1 MNTMIKIGITGGI
14 GSGKSVVAS
23 LFQLLGVPV
32 YIADEESKRLTNQ
45 SMTIRRQL
53 IAHYGEAIYT
63 AEGLNKPLLAAK
75 IFQDPAQRRIV
86 NGIIH
91 PEVKHHF
98 EAWAAQQETPLC
110 AIESAILFE
119 SGFDQV
125 VDTHLMVYAPK
136 ALRIER
142 ATTRDAASREAIQQ
156 RIESQMADEEKR
168 ELADHLIYN
177 DNQQPLIPQ
186 VTALIACLTAKGN
199 TF

>member
-1 MNTMIKIGITGGI
+1 MIKIGITGGI

-86 NGIIH
+86 TGIIH

-186 VTALIACLTAKGN
+186 VTALIARLTAKGN

>member
-1 MNTMIKIGITGGI
+1 MIKIGITGGI

-98 EAWAAQQETPLC
+98 EAWAALQETPLC

-119 SGFDQV
+119 SGFDKV

-142 ATTRDAASREAIQQ
+142 ATARDAASREAIQQ

-168 ELADHLIYN
+168 KLADHLIYN

-186 VTALIACLTAKGN
+186 VTALIARLTAKGN

>member
-1 MNTMIKIGITGGI
+1 MIKIGITGGI

-32 YIADEESKRLTNQ
+32 YIADEESKRLTNR
-45 SMTIRRQL
+45 SATIRQQL
-53 IAHYGEAIYT
+53 IALYGEAIYT
-63 AEGLNKPLLAAK
+63 AEGLNKLLLASK
-75 IFQDPAQRRIV
+75 IFQDPEQLRIV

-91 PEVKHHF
+91 PEVKRHF
-98 EAWAAQQETPLC
+98 EAWAAQQGTPLC

-119 SGFDQV
+119 SGFDKV
-125 VDTHLMVYAPK
+125 VDTSLMVYAPK

-142 ATTRDAASREAIQQ
+142 AIARDAASREAIQR

-168 ELADHLIYN
+168 QLADHLIYN
-177 DNQQPLIPQ
+177 DDRQPLIPQ
-186 VTALIACLTAKGN
+186 VTALIARLLDKGN

>member
-1 MNTMIKIGITGGI
+1 MIKIGITGGI

-168 ELADHLIYN
+168 KLADHLIYN

-186 VTALIACLTAKGN
+186 VTALIARLTAKGN

>member
-1 MNTMIKIGITGGI
+1 MIKIGITGGI

-142 ATTRDAASREAIQQ
+142 ATARDAASREAIQQ

-168 ELADHLIYN
+168 ELADHLIYT

-186 VTALIACLTAKGN
+186 VTALIARLTAKGN

>member
-1 MNTMIKIGITGGI
+1 MIKIGITGGI

-142 ATTRDAASREAIQQ
+142 ATARDAASREAIQQ

-168 ELADHLIYN
+168 ELADHLIYD
-177 DNQQPLIPQ
+177 DNQQPLIPL
-186 VTALIACLTAKGN
+186 VTALIARLTVKGN

>member
-1 MNTMIKIGITGGI
+1 MIKIGITGGI

-86 NGIIH
+86 NGMIQ

-98 EAWAAQQETPLC
+98 EAGAAQQETPLC

-142 ATTRDAASREAIQQ
+142 ATARDAASREAIQQ
-156 RIESQMADEEKR
+156 RIESQMADEETR
-168 ELADHLIYN
+168 ELADRLIYR

-186 VTALIACLTAKGN
+186 VTALIARLTAKGN

>member
-1 MNTMIKIGITGGI
+1 MIKIGITGGI

-186 VTALIACLTAKGN
+186 VKALITRLTAKGN

>member
-1 MNTMIKIGITGGI
+1 MIKIGITGGI

-125 VDTHLMVYAPK
+125 VDSHLMVYAPK

-142 ATTRDAASREAIQQ
+142 ATARDAASREAIQQ

-186 VTALIACLTAKGN
+186 VTALIARLTAKGN

>member
-1 MNTMIKIGITGGI
+1 MIKIGITGGI

-119 SGFDQV
+119 SGFDKV

-142 ATTRDAASREAIQQ
+142 ATARDAASREAIQQ
-156 RIESQMADEEKR
+156 RIESQMADEKKR

-186 VTALIACLTAKGN
+186 VTALIARLTAKGN

>member
-1 MNTMIKIGITGGI
+1 MIKIGITGGI

-186 VTALIACLTAKGN
+186 VTELIARLTAKGN

>member
-1 MNTMIKIGITGGI
+1 MIKIGITGGI

-53 IAHYGEAIYT
+53 IAYYGEAIYT
-63 AEGLNKPLLAAK
+63 AEGVNKPLLAAK

-142 ATTRDAASREAIQQ
+142 ATARDAASREAIQQ

-186 VTALIACLTAKGN
+186 VTALIARLTAKGN

>member
-1 MNTMIKIGITGGI
+1 MIKIGITGGI

-53 IAHYGEAIYT
+53 IANYGEAIYT

-142 ATTRDAASREAIQQ
+142 ATARDAASREAIQQ
-156 RIESQMADEEKR
+156 RIESQMSDEEKR

-186 VTALIACLTAKGN
+186 VTALIARLTAKGN

>member
-1 MNTMIKIGITGGI
+1 MIKIGITGGI

-156 RIESQMADEEKR
+156 RIESQMADEKKR

-186 VTALIACLTAKGN
+186 VTALIARLTTKGN

>member
-1 MNTMIKIGITGGI
+1 MIKIGITGGI

-177 DNQQPLIPQ
+177 DNQQLLIPQ
-186 VTALIACLTAKGN
+186 VTALITRLTAKGN

>member
-1 MNTMIKIGITGGI
+1 MIKIGITGGI

-168 ELADHLIYN
+168 KLADHLIYN

-186 VTALIACLTAKGN
+186 VTALIAHLTTKGN

>member
-1 MNTMIKIGITGGI
+1 MIKIGITGGI

-23 LFQLLGVPV
+23 LFQLLGVPG

-142 ATTRDAASREAIQQ
+142 ATARDAASREAIQQ

-186 VTALIACLTAKGN
+186 VTALIARLTAKGN

>member
-1 MNTMIKIGITGGI
+1 MIKIGITGGI

-125 VDTHLMVYAPK
+125 VDTRLMVYAPK

-142 ATTRDAASREAIQQ
+142 ATARDAASREAIQQ

-168 ELADHLIYN
+168 KLADHLIYN

-186 VTALIACLTAKGN
+186 VTALIARLTAKGN

>member
-1 MNTMIKIGITGGI
+1 MIKIGITGGI

-142 ATTRDAASREAIQQ
+142 ATARDAASREAIQQ

-186 VTALIACLTAKGN
+186 VTALITRLTAKGN

>member
-136 ALRIER
+136 ASRIER
-142 ATTRDAASREAIQQ
+142 ATARDAASREAIQQ

-186 VTALIACLTAKGN
+186 VTALIARLTAKGN

>member
-1 MNTMIKIGITGGI
+1 MIKIGITGGI

-119 SGFDQV
+119 SGFDKE

-186 VTALIACLTAKGN
+186 VTALIARLTAKGN

>member
-1 MNTMIKIGITGGI
+1 MIKTGITGGI

-142 ATTRDAASREAIQQ
+142 ATARDAASREAIQQ

-186 VTALIACLTAKGN
+186 VTALIARLTAKGN

>member
-186 VTALIACLTAKGN
+186 VTALIARLTAKGN

>member
-1 MNTMIKIGITGGI
+1 MIKIGITGGI

-125 VDTHLMVYAPK
+125 VDTHLMVYAPMD
-136 ALRIER
+136 LRIER
-142 ATTRDAASREAIQQ
+142 ATARDVASREAIQR
-156 RIESQMADEEKR
+156 RIKSQMADEEKCL
-168 ELADHLIYN
+168 LADYIIYN
-177 DNQQPLIPQ
+177 DDKQPLIPQ
-186 VTALIACLTAKGN
+186 ITKLVSRLLAEDK

>member
-1 MNTMIKIGITGGI
+1 MIKIGITGGI

-168 ELADHLIYN
+168 ELVDHLIYN

-186 VTALIACLTAKGN
+186 VTALIARLTTKGN

>member
-1 MNTMIKIGITGGI
+1 MIKIGITGGI

-136 ALRIER
+136 ALRIEG
-142 ATTRDAASREAIQQ
+142 ATARDAASREAIHQ

-186 VTALIACLTAKGN
+186 VTALIARLTAKGN

>member
-156 RIESQMADEEKR
+156 RIESQMADEKKR

-186 VTALIACLTAKGN
+186 VTALIARLTAKGN

>member
-1 MNTMIKIGITGGI
+1 MIKIGITGGI

-186 VTALIACLTAKGN
+186 VTALIARLTTKGN

>member
-1 MNTMIKIGITGGI
+1 MIKIGITGGI

-23 LFQLLGVPV
+23 LFQLLGVPF
-32 YIADEESKRLTNQ
+32 YIADEESKRLTSQ

-142 ATTRDAASREAIQQ
+142 ATARDAASREAIQQ

-186 VTALIACLTAKGN
+186 VTALIARLTAKGN

>member
-1 MNTMIKIGITGGI
+1 MIKIGITGGI

-98 EAWAAQQETPLC
+98 EAWAAQQETSLC

-186 VTALIACLTAKGN
+186 VTALIARLTAKGN

>member
-1 MNTMIKIGITGGI
+1 MIKIGITGGI

-142 ATTRDAASREAIQQ
+142 ATARDAASREAIQQ
-156 RIESQMADEEKR
+156 RIESQMADEKKR

-186 VTALIACLTAKGN
+186 VTALIARLTAKGN